1 MPDKSTKKILF
12 IITKSV
18 WGGAQKY
25 VFDMATSLPKDQFEP
40 IVAGGGKGIM
50 AEKIISAGLPY
61 LEIKSF
67 QRDIN
72 FWKEIFSFF
81 EILKILFKTKPDIVH
96 VSSSKAG
103 GTAGVAILFYTAIKK
118 AVKPFRMTSPY
129 DREGEKASPLSD
141 NYLAVKPPRGGL
153 TAIFTVHGWAF
164 LESRPRWQISL
175 IKLASKITCLFYDKV
190 ICVSQ
195 NDYNEAIKNKIAP
208 ARKLTVIHIG
218 INPADYNFL
227 SKKEARAQLRDSVS
241 KLGLETESLVIGTIG
256 EATKNKGHKYLIE
269 ASKKFPDIKLNIIS
283 NIPNASKYL
292 KNFDIFV
299 LPSLKEGLPYAVLEA
314 GLAGLPVIAS
324 NVGGIPEIIE
334 NGKEGL
340 LIPPADPEELSVAIK
355 KLIKDKTLCENLAK
369 NLREKIQKEFSLE
382 KMLEQT
388 ISLYKN

>member
-1 MPDKSTKKILF
+1 MLYCQQYNKMPRKSTKKVLF

-25 VFDMATSLPKDQFEP
+25 VFDLATNLPKDDFEP
-40 IVAGGGKGIM
+40 IIAGGGRGVM

-67 QRDIN
+67 QRNIN
-72 FWKEIFSFF
+72 VFKEVVSFF

-103 GTAGVAILFYTAIKK
+103 GMAGIASFVYSTL
-118 AVKPFRMTSPY
+118 RMANSFFHHGHKGNDYKTNLPPS
-129 DREGEKASPLSD
+129 SLS
-141 NYLAVKPPRGGL
+141 
-153 TAIFTVHGWAF
+153 AIFTVHGWAF
-164 LESRPRWQISL
+164 LEIRPKWQIWL
-175 IKLASKITCLFYDKV
+175 IKLTSKITCLFYDKV

-208 ARKLTVIHIG
+208 ARKLIVIHNG

-227 SKKEARAQLRDSVS
+227 PKNEAIKALGSSASRLEAELPSGLRV
-241 KLGLETESLVIGTIG
+241 GTIG
-256 EATKNKGHKYLIE
+256 ESTKNKGHKYLTE
-269 ASKKFPDIKLNIIS
+269 ASKNFPDIKLNIIS
-283 NIPNASKYL
+283 NLPNASKYL

-299 LPSLKEGLPYAVLEA
+299 LPSIKEGLPYVILEA

-324 NVGGIPEIIE
+324 NVGGIPEIIDNE
-334 NGKEGL
+334 KNGIL
-340 LIPPADPEELSVAIK
+340 VSPANPEELALAIK
-355 KLIKDKTLCENLAK
+355 KLIDDKTLRETIAK

-382 KMLEQT
+382 KMVEKT
-388 ISLYKN
+388 TKMIYT

>member
-1 MPDKSTKKILF
+1 MPNKSTKKILF
-12 IITKSV
+12 VITKSV

-67 QRDIN
+67 QRDIS
-72 FWKEIFSFF
+72 FWKEIVSFF

-103 GTAGVAILFYTAIKK
+103 GMAGMAILT
-118 AVKPFRMTSPY
+118 
-129 DREGEKASPLSD
+129 
-141 NYLAVKPPRGGL
+141 YLAVKPPRGGL
-153 TAIFTVHGWAF
+153 TAVFTVHGWAF
-164 LESRPRWQISL
+164 LESRPKWQIFL
-175 IKLASKITCLFYDKV
+175 IKLASKITCLFYDKI
-190 ICVSQ
+190 ICVSR

-208 ARKLTVIHIG
+208 AQKLTFIHNG
-218 INPADYNFL
+218 INPADYNFQERME
-227 SKKEARAQLRDSVS
+227 KEFTV
-241 KLGLETESLVIGTIG
+241 GTIG

-269 ASKKFPDIKLNIIS
+269 ASKNFPDIKLNIIS

-299 LPSLKEGLPYAVLEA
+299 LPSLKEGLPYVILEA
-314 GLAGLPVIAS
+314 GLAGLPIIAS

-340 LIPPADPEELSVAIK
+340 LVPPANPEELAVAIK
-355 KLIKDKTLCENLAK
+355 KLIDDKALRENLAR
-369 NLREKIQKEFSLE
+369 NLHEKIQREFSLE
-382 KMLEQT
+382 KMLKET
-388 ISLYKN
+388 ISQYLKSYH

>member
-25 VFDMATSLPKDQFEP
+25 VFDMAANLPKDSFEP
-40 IVAGGGKGIM
+40 VVAGGGKGIM
-50 AEKIISAGLPY
+50 AEKIMSAKLPY

-72 FWKEIFSFF
+72 IFKEIVSFF

-103 GTAGVAILFYTAIKK
+103 GTAGAAILTYTSIKK
-118 AVKPFRMTSPY
+118 MVRPFRMTPPY
-129 DREGEKASPLSD
+129 DREGEKASPFSD

-164 LESRPRWQISL
+164 LESRPKWQIGL
-175 IKLASKITCLFYDKV
+175 IKLASKITCLFYDKI
-190 ICVSQ
+190 ICVSH
-195 NDYNEAIKNKIAP
+195 NDYNEALKNKIAP
-208 ARKLTVIHIG
+208 TRKLVVIHNG
-218 INPADYNFL
+218 IDPADYNFQ
-227 SKKEARAQLRDSVS
+227 ER
-241 KLGLETESLVIGTIG
+241 TEKGFVVGTIG
-256 EATKNKGHKYLIE
+256 EPTKNKGQKYLIE
-269 ASKKFPDIKLNIIS
+269 ASKNFPNIKLNIIS
-283 NIPNASKYL
+283 NIPDASKYL

-299 LPSLKEGLPYAVLEA
+299 LPSLKEGLPYAILEA

-324 NVGGIPEIIE
+324 NVSGIPEIIE

-340 LIPPADPEELSVAIK
+340 LVAPANPEELANAIK
-355 KLIKDKTLCENLAK
+355 KLIADKTLRENLAK
-369 NLREKIQKEFSLE
+369 NLHEKIQREFSLE
-382 KMLEQT
+382 KMLKET
-388 ISLYKN
+388 ISQYLKFYH

>member
-67 QRDIN
+67 QRDIS
-72 FWKEIFSFF
+72 FWKEIVSFF

-103 GTAGVAILFYTAIKK
+103 GMAGMAILT
-118 AVKPFRMTSPY
+118 
-129 DREGEKASPLSD
+129 
-141 NYLAVKPPRGGL
+141 YLAVKPPRGGL
-153 TAIFTVHGWAF
+153 TAVFTVHGWAF
-164 LESRPRWQISL
+164 LESRPKWQIFL
-175 IKLASKITCLFYDKV
+175 IKLASKITCLFYDKI
-190 ICVSQ
+190 ICVSR

-208 ARKLTVIHIG
+208 AQKLTFIHNG
-218 INPADYNFL
+218 INPADYNFQERME
-227 SKKEARAQLRDSVS
+227 KEFTVGA
-241 KLGLETESLVIGTIG
+241 IG

-269 ASKKFPDIKLNIIS
+269 ASKNFPDIKLNIIS

-299 LPSLKEGLPYAVLEA
+299 LPSLKEGLPYVILEA

-340 LIPPADPEELSVAIK
+340 LVPPANPEELAVAIK
-355 KLIKDKTLCENLAK
+355 KLIDDKALRENLAR
-369 NLREKIQKEFSLE
+369 NLHEKIQREFSLE
-382 KMLEQT
+382 KMLKET
-388 ISLYKN
+388 ISQYLKSYH